1 MSESESG
8 PSKGGVTL
16 SVGWLAF
23 LLTGVVQVVGFT
35 FFLARLEGGLSEV
48 RTDVNQQSNQMTSH
62 MNDLRRLE
70 IQVQYLCNERRRDNQ
85 EEGRNGGAV
94 C

>member
-1 MSESESG
+1 VSE
-8 PSKGGVTL
+8 PDRTKNQVTI

-23 LLTGVVQVVGFT
+23 LLTGVAQIVGFT
-35 FFLARLEGGLSEV
+35 FFLARLEGGLSDV
-48 RTDVNQQSNQMTSH
+48 RNDVVRQSNE
-62 MNDLRRLE
+62 MNDLMQDLRRAE
-70 IQVQYLCNERRRDNQ
+70 VQVQYLCNERRRDNQ

>member
-1 MSESESG
+1 MSGEIKKDE
-8 PSKGGVTL
+8 KGITI

-23 LLTGVVQVVGFT
+23 FLTGIAQIVGFT

-48 RTDVNQQSNQMTSH
+48 RGDVTQQGSTINSH
-62 MNDLRRLE
+62 MQDLRRLE

-85 EEGRNGGAV
+85 EDGRNGGAV